1 MSGGLNTMKKLFCAL
16 LSAAAAVALLCGFA
30 PLEQENGST
39 TRSYETA
46 AGVQTLNISD
56 KCAAVTVESAD
67 VDHIIAEY
75 TYSTAYGAVFPG
87 EELYTFTL
95 DGSTLTITKT
105 MDPSSN
111 FSLLQSPKVDRSC
124 SLTVKLP
131 RRAFAGV
138 SVDTTN
144 GDITLSDITA
154 NTSVL
159 NAVNGHIILTGGSLD
174 NLTAAAANG
183 RLEANNTAFQNF
195 VGTARNGRVSLA
207 NVSALS
213 VTAEAQNGDVKLES
227 VSCPRFDCRSTN
239 SSVVGTLLGRAA
251 DFAFDLTAASGR
263 VTVIDDSDAS
273 FSIRSS
279 APVQQNAGAPQSF
292 TAAVSNGNVN
302 LEFLG

>member
-1 MSGGLNTMKKLFCAL
+1 MKKLICAL
-16 LSAAAAVALLCGFA
+16 LSAAAAVVLLCGFA
-30 PLEQENGST
+30 PLEQENGATT

-46 AGVQTLNISD
+46 AGVQTINISD
-56 KCAAVTVESAD
+56 KCATVTVESAD

-95 DGSTLTITKT
+95 DGSTLTIAKT
-105 MDPSSN
+105 MAPSSS
-111 FSLLQSPKVDRSC
+111 FSLVQSPKVDRSC

-131 RRAFAGV
+131 RRAFVGV

-144 GDITLSDITA
+144 GDIALNDVTA

-159 NAVNGHIILTGGSLD
+159 NAVNGKISLTGGSLD
-174 NLTAAAANG
+174 NLTGTAANG
-183 RLEANNTAFQNF
+183 RLEANNTAFQTF
-195 VGTARNGRVSLA
+195 VGSARNGRVSLA

-227 VSCPRFDCRSTN
+227 VSCPRFDCRATN
-239 SSVVGTLLGRAA
+239 ASVVGTLIGRAV
-251 DFAFDLTAASGR
+251 DFAFDLTAHSGK
-263 VTVIDDSDAS
+263 VILTDDSDPS
-273 FSIRSS
+273 FSVRSGD
-279 APVQQNAGAPQSF
+279 PVQQNQGAAQSF
-292 TAAVSNGNVN
+292 TATVNNGNVN

>member
-1 MSGGLNTMKKLFCAL
+1 MKKLFCAL

-56 KCAAVTVESAD
+56 KCATVTVESAD

-95 DGSTLTITKT
+95 DGSTLTIAKT

-183 RLEANNTAFQNF
+183 
-195 VGTARNGRVSLA
+195 
-207 NVSALS
+207 
-213 VTAEAQNGDVKLES
+213 
-227 VSCPRFDCRSTN
+227 P
-239 SSVVGTLLGRAA
+239 
-251 DFAFDLTAASGR
+251 
-263 VTVIDDSDAS
+263 
-273 FSIRSS
+273 
-279 APVQQNAGAPQSF
+279 GAH
-292 TAAVSNGNVN
+292 T
-302 LEFLG
+302 